1 MPPHKIK
8 IAVIACLGF
17 SQLASANAPLLMSQ
31 TAAHQ
36 STYNQARAAAQ
47 AGVWAMDRYASE
59 VYCGNGSMTCTSG
72 NVANLKTITTST
84 KIPATVFA
92 GKTSFSVAI
101 EGNTTAS
108 GGVIT
113 LVSTG
118 IDETSVVT
126 AKATLGFATTAVD
139 TVIPPGTYTMVVPN
153 NTSNLHVSLLGAGG
167 AGSYAGPGGAGA
179 KVSFVDQ
186 NPTAGD
192 WKLTVGS
199 GGIGTVYSFC
209 INDTPAPPCASGVYI
224 YEWGHNICYIQGSG
238 AGQTWTAWG
247 G

>member
-1 MPPHKIK
+1 MAAHKIK
-8 IAVIACLGF
+8 IAVIACLLF
-17 SQLASANAPLLMSQ
+17 SPTAFSNTPLIMSQ

-59 VYCGNGSMTCTSG
+59 VYCGNGSMTCTNG

-84 KIPATVFA
+84 KIPATLFA

-108 GGVIT
+108 GGDIT

-118 IDETSVVT
+118 IDGTSVVA
-126 AKATLGFATTAVD
+126 AKATLGFSNTAVD

-153 NTSNLHVSLLGAGG
+153 NTAKLDVNLLGAGG
-167 AGSYAGPGGAGA
+167 AGSYCAVGGAGA
-179 KVSFVDQ
+179 KVAFIDQ
-186 NPTAGD
+186 NPTAGN
-192 WKLTVGS
+192 WTLTVGS
-199 GGIGTVYSFC
+199 GGVGGTASPAGPATCPPNDVVYSAGGTYC
-209 INDTPAPPCASGVYI
+209 TYG
-224 YEWGHNICYIQGSG
+224 WGNNVG
-238 AGQTWTAWG
+238 AGGPGSAG
-247 G
+247 F